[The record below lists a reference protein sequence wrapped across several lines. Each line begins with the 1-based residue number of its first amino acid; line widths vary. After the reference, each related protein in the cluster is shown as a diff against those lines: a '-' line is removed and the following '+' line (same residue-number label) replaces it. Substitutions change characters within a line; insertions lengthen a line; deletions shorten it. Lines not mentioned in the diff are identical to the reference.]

1 MTTAEQVAGAV
12 VVPRSLASTTF
23 NALVLYLDARVR
35 TDGGEVTADAR
46 ALLHALNRAVST
58 APDAPTSSEGSVVGG
73 LEILGAHEVADIL
86 GCSRRWATALLGS
99 GRLRAWQVGG
109 RTWVTTR
116 GDLDAYRY
124 GRTEEPS
131 GEAQAHTEGGQAD
144 RSDQAADTSPT

>member
-1 MTTAEQVAGAV
+1 MTAAEEQGRV
-12 VVPRSLASTTF
+12 VVPLGAEAGVFTAVMRYVSE
-23 NALVLYLDARVR
+23 RVR
-35 TDGGEVTADAR
+35 DGGTLSPQLRTFLRD
-46 ALLHALNRAVST
+46 LHQSASA
-58 APDAPTSSEGSVVGG
+58 APDASTSSEGRVVGG

-124 GRTEEPS
+124 GRTEEHS
-131 GEAQAHTEGGQAD
+131 GKAQAHTEGGQAD
-144 RSDQAADTSPT
+144 RPDQAADTVPA

>member
-58 APDAPTSSEGSVVGG
+58 APDASTSSEGSAVGG

-124 GRTEEPS
+124 GRTEATDEQPQDTPEPGQAPGLDTAQGS
-131 GEAQAHTEGGQAD
+131 AQA
-144 RSDQAADTSPT
+144 